1 MADQPNISDRVTPN
15 AQIIFADGRRE
26 LCYVQMLKDAPQA
39 AVKPPKKTR
48 GEIVAEQLLRPHQ
61 LLNHQ
66 MIQGGIAFAIDAQL
80 GRQREGIVRE
90 IRRVAEIRYSPSTKG
105 FILEIANEIE
115 QCRDL
120 PVEERP

>member
-1 MADQPNISDRVTPN
+1 MPAES
-15 AQIIFADGRRE
+15 
-26 LCYVQMLKDAPQA
+26 L
-39 AVKPPKKTR
+39 VKPPKKTR